1 MKREERL
8 PRLLEALASREPA
21 PAGGS
26 AAAATVAIGAA
37 LLEKAALLSVGK
49 WDGADRAR
57 QRAHELRLR
66 AEELIERDA
75 KAYLE
80 YVEARRAKRNFS
92 EEWSRTVDVPME
104 IERVALDVISLA
116 HDLGRQ
122 GNPNLRPDC
131 TTAAI
136 LAHAAI
142 SAAAMM
148 VKVNLGVSVGDA
160 RLPEALQMMRDASA
174 SARRLGALDLTG
186 GRGRVSAR
194 SRDSGPRSRARAA
207 RDGR

>member
-1 MKREERL
+1 MRHEERL
-8 PRLLEALASREPA
+8 PRLLEALASRDPA

-26 AAAATVAIGAA
+26 AAAAVVAIGAA
-37 LLEKAALLSVGK
+37 LLEKAALLSAER
-49 WDGADRAR
+49 WDGAANAH
-57 QRAHELRLR
+57 QSAHELRLR
-66 AEELIERDA
+66 AEELVERDA
-75 KAYLE
+75 HAYLE
-80 YVEARRAKRNFS
+80 YVEARRAKRNFF
-92 EEWSRTVDVPME
+92 EEWSRTVDVPLE
-104 IERVALDVISLA
+104 IERVALDVVNLA

-148 VKVNLGVSVGDA
+148 VQVNLGVSLGDA

-174 SARRLGALDLTG
+174 SVRRLGAPDLTG
-186 GRGRVSAR
+186 GRDRVSAQ
-194 SRDSGPRSRARAA
+194 SRDTGPRSRARNS
-207 RDGR
+207 RDAH